1 MVTIVEWVISNDGFL
16 NIYIIWIKWFIIY
29 IYNINC
35 ILKWKMFIA
44 FKKLGCFNVKVTKDL
59 MNFDYLV
66 QIYERFYSCQ

>member
-1 MVTIVEWVISNDGFL
+1 
-16 NIYIIWIKWFIIY
+16 
-29 IYNINC
+29 
-35 ILKWKMFIA
+35 MFIA